1 MSLVQTEKQYQKFI
15 VDYLRDNNGF
25 IEHTDKDYNCVYAF
39 DNGLLLSFLY
49 ATQKEKMQ
57 KLEKMFKSE
66 ATDKI
71 LAAINAE
78 ITKKGSSLIYCL
90 KNGVNVGNEHLDL
103 MYTKPATTFNKKEW
117 ERYEKNMFSVIPE
130 VNADVEKQERVDLVL
145 FLNGIAIISVELKC
159 NNAGQTYK
167 DAVYQYRYE
176 RTPDKRLF
184 LFKSGCLVHFA
195 MDLNYVTMTTKLCGG
210 ASYFLPFN
218 KGKTS
223 VYNLKNG
230 ESIVETGDGNENRED
245 DKFPACYMWEDIWTK
260 DTLLD
265 LISKFIFVERKEK
278 KDNVTKKVTI
288 TESVIF
294 PRYHQLRLLRK
305 AVAHVTENLSNCNY
319 LVQHS
324 AGSGKT
330 NTIAWLSHRLSTL
343 HDAEEKQ
350 IFDTI
355 IVVTDRCVVD
365 NQLQKAV
372 LSLDHVDGLIRVMD
386 EDCTSKDLEGA
397 INKGIKIIA
406 TTIQKF
412 PNIKDSVKKFS
423 SKRFAVIIDEAH
435 SSTNGKNME
444 ALVKSLNNVER
455 VEGEGVDAIDIIEN
469 DLDQTGKAANVS
481 MFAFTATPK
490 PSTLQKFGTLNDN
503 GKKEAFDLYSMKQA
517 IEEGFILNVLENY
530 IEYKTLYKIH
540 KLIKDDP
547 ALSTAEAKKKIHK
560 MAMLETTNIQQRTA
574 IIIEHFRNTVLG
586 TCLEGHE
593 KAMVVTSS
601 RKEAVEYK
609 LAFDEYI
616 KNNNYSD
623 METLVAF
630 SGKVMLEDGN
640 STKSE
645 YTEVGMN
652 NKLKPLSPDETREKQ
667 AVTITEDNLPEYFDE
682 NECCRVLLV
691 ANKYQTGF
699 DQKKLC
705 AMYVM
710 KRLSGIAAVQTL
722 SRLNRICPPYD
733 KRTYIV
739 DFSNTIEE
747 IQASFAPYYS
757 RTILENPVSME
768 QLKEVEMDLRGYN
781 VLDFN
786 DIDECIEKTLEKKNA
801 EALVSAKLNKVKIKI
816 KQFDDDTQREIKT
829 KIKRYVKYYS
839 FLAQIVPLQSTEMHK
854 LYLFLSWLI
863 PYLKEGKGREGFD
876 LKNKIKIDT
885 FNQKKEREIN
895 KPKIEAKPG
904 VKSSDPNAPLPVQ
917 DTKEK
922 LSEIIKKMNEAL
934 GVSVDV
940 DMASQ
945 SAMGVKEILE
955 KDEDLKESALHNSRE
970 DFTAAYYD
978 HLDDALVQGN
988 ADTKQFFHLLLK
1000 KPDLKKEIM
1009 GIFIDELYQKFRKEM
1024 DEE

>member
-1 MSLVQTEKQYQKFI
+1 MSLVQTEKQYQQFI
-15 VDYLRDNNGF
+15 IDYLTEKNGYILRNDSNF
-25 IEHTDKDYNCVYAF
+25 NSVYAF
-39 DNGLLLSFLY
+39 DNELLLQFLY
-49 ATQKEKMQ
+49 ATQKEQMQ
-57 KLEKMFKSE
+57 KLEMMYKSE
-66 ATDKI
+66 TTERVLAT
-71 LAAINAE
+71 INAE
-78 ITKKGSSLIYCL
+78 ITKKGSSLISCL
-90 KNGVNVGNEHLDL
+90 KHGVDIGNEHLDL
-103 MYTKPATTFNKKEW
+103 MYTKPATTFNKQEW
-117 ERYEKNMFSVIPE
+117 ERYGQNLFSVIPE
-130 VNADVEKQERVDLVL
+130 DNADADKKERVDLVL

-159 NNAGQTYK
+159 NNSGQTYE
-167 DAVYQYRYE
+167 DAIKQYRLD

-184 LFKSGCLVHFA
+184 LFKAGCLVNFA
-195 MDLNYVTMTTKLCGG
+195 MDLFYVTMTTKLCGK
-210 ASYFLPFN
+210 ATFFLPFN
-218 KGKTS
+218 QGKTS

-245 DKFPACYMWEDIWTK
+245 GKYPVCYMWEDIWTK
-260 DTLLD
+260 DTVLD
-265 LISKFIFVERKEK
+265 LISKFIFIEKSEK
-278 KDNVTKKVTI
+278 KDSITKKT
-288 TESVIF
+288 TQSENLIF
-294 PRYHQLRLLRK
+294 PRYHQLRFLRK
-305 AVAHVTENLSNCNY
+305 AVAHVSENLSRCNY

-343 HDAEEKQ
+343 HDADEKQ

-372 LSLDHVDGLIRVMD
+372 LSLDHKDGLIRVMD
-386 EDCTSKDLEGA
+386 DKCTSKDLELA

-435 SSTNGKNME
+435 SSTNGRNME
-444 ALVKSLNNVER
+444 ALVKSLNNVDR
-455 VEGEGVDAIDIIEN
+455 VEDETVDAIDIIEH
-469 DLDQTGKAANVS
+469 DLDQTGKAENVS

-490 PSTLQKFGTLNDN
+490 ATTLQKFGTLNEN

-517 IEEGFILNVLENY
+517 IEEGFILNVLDNY

-547 ALSTAEAKKKIHK
+547 SLNSAEAKKRIHK
-560 MAMLETTNIQQRTA
+560 MAMQEKTNIQQRTA

-609 LAFDEYI
+609 QAFDTYI
-616 KNNNYSD
+616 KANNYSD
-623 METLVAF
+623 MYTLVAF
-630 SGKVMLEDGN
+630 SGKVKLGDG
-640 STKSE
+640 KE

-652 NKLKPLSPDETREKQ
+652 NTNGKIM
-667 AVTITEDNLPEYFDE
+667 ITEDNLPDHFDE
-682 NECCRVLLV
+682 NEFCRVLLV

-710 KRLSGIAAVQTL
+710 KRLNGIAAVQTL

-757 RTILENPVSME
+757 RTILENPVSLD
-768 QLKEVEMDLRGYN
+768 QLKDVEMDIRSYN
-781 VLDFN
+781 MLDYA

-816 KQFDDDTQREIKT
+816 QQFDDETQRDIKT
-829 KIKRYVKYYS
+829 KIKRYVRFYS
-839 FLAQIVPLQSTEMHK
+839 FLSQVVPLQNTEMHK

-863 PYLKEGKGREGFD
+863 PYLKEGKGKEGFD
-876 LKNKIKIDT
+876 LRNKIQIDT
-885 FNQKKEREIN
+885 FNQKKEREIS
-895 KPKIEAKPG
+895 KPKIEPKPG
-904 VKSSDPNAPLPVQ
+904 ITSSDPNAPLPVQ

-940 DMASQ
+940 DMASK
-945 SAMGVKEILE
+945 SAMGVKDILE
-955 KDEDLKESALHNSRE
+955 KDDELKTSAQNNSRE
-970 DFTAAYYD
+970 DFTAAYYE
-978 HLDDALVQGN
+978 HLDNALVEGN
-988 ADTKQFFHLLLK
+988 ADSRKFFNILLK
-1000 KPDLKKEIM
+1000 NESLKKEIM
-1009 GIFIDELYQKFRKEM
+1009 GIFIDELYQKFRKEE

>member
-1 MSLVQTEKQYQKFI
+1 MSMVQTEKQYQQFI
-15 VDYLRDNNGF
+15 TKYLCEENDF
-25 IEHTDKDYNCVYAF
+25 IEHTGLDFNCTYAF
-39 DNGLLLSFLY
+39 DNSLLLQFLY

-57 KLEKMFKSE
+57 KLEKVYKSD
-66 ATDKI
+66 TVNRV
-71 LAAINAE
+71 LASINAE

-90 KNGVNVGNEHLDL
+90 KHGVNVGNEHLEL

-117 ERYEKNMFSVIPE
+117 ERYKQNIFSVAQE
-130 VNADVEKQERVDLVL
+130 VYADVEKKERVDLVL

-159 NNAGQTYK
+159 NNSGQTYK
-167 DAVYQYRYE
+167 DAIYQYRND
-176 RTPDKRLF
+176 RSPDKRLF
-184 LFKSGCLVHFA
+184 LFKAGCLVHFA
-195 MDLNYVTMTTKLCGG
+195 MDLEYVTMTTKLCGE
-210 ASYFLPFN
+210 STYFLPFN
-218 KGKTS
+218 QGKKT

-230 ESIVETGDGNENRED
+230 ESIIETGDGNENRED
-245 DKFPACYMWEDIWTK
+245 GKFPACYMWEDIWTK
-260 DTLLD
+260 DTILE
-265 LISKFIFVERKEK
+265 LISKFIFVEKSEK
-278 KDNVTKKVTI
+278 KDKITKKSKISETL
-288 TESVIF
+288 IF

-305 AVAHVTENLSNCNY
+305 AVAHVSENFTTCNY

-343 HDAEEKQ
+343 HDLEEKQ

-372 LSLDHVDGLIRVMD
+372 LSLDHKDGLIRVMND
-386 EDCTSKDLEGA
+386 ECTSKDLEMA

-412 PNIKDSVKKFS
+412 PYIKDSVKKFS
-423 SKRFAVIIDEAH
+423 SKNFAVIIDEAH

-455 VEGEGVDAIDIIEN
+455 KEGGHVSAIDIIEN
-469 DLDQTGKAANVS
+469 ELDQTGKAANVS

-490 PSTLQKFGTLNDN
+490 ASTLQKFGTVNEN

-517 IEEGFILNVLENY
+517 IEEGFILNVLDNY

-547 ALSTAEAKKKIHK
+547 SLNTAEAKKQIHK
-560 MAMLETTNIQQRTA
+560 MAMQEKTNIQQRTA
-574 IIIEHFRNTVLG
+574 IIVEHFRNTVIG
-586 TCLEGHE
+586 SCLEGHE

-601 RKEAVEYK
+601 RKEAAEYK
-609 LAFDEYI
+609 QAFDQYI
-616 KNNNYSD
+616 KDNNYSD
-623 METLVAF
+623 MQTLVAF
-630 SGKVMLEDGN
+630 SGKVKLEDG
-640 STKSE
+640 KE

-652 NKLKPLSPDETREKQ
+652 NTNGELK
-667 AVTITEDNLPEYFDE
+667 ITEDNLPEVFAE
-682 NECCRVLLV
+682 NESYRFLLV

-699 DQKKLC
+699 DQNKLC

-710 KRLSGIAAVQTL
+710 KRLNGIAAVQTL

-733 KRTYIV
+733 KQTFII

-747 IQASFAPYYS
+747 IQSSFAPYYS
-757 RTILENPVSME
+757 RTILENPVSLE
-768 QLKEVEMDLRGYN
+768 QLKEVEMEIRSYN
-781 VLDFN
+781 VLDFD
-786 DIDECIEKTLEKKNA
+786 DIEEVVESTLEKKNA
-801 EALVSAKLNKVKIKI
+801 AALVSAKLSKVKIKI
-816 KQFDDDTQREIKT
+816 KQYDDDTQREIKT

-839 FLAQIVPLQSTEMHK
+839 YLSQVVPLKSTEMHK
-854 LYLFLSWLI
+854 LYLFLSWLL
-863 PYLKEGKGREGFD
+863 PYLQEGKGTKGFD

-895 KPKIEAKPG
+895 KPKIEPKPG
-904 VKSSDPNAPLPVQ
+904 IKSSDPNAPVAVVDL
-917 DTKEK
+917 KEK

-934 GVSVDV
+934 GVKVDV
-940 DMASQ
+940 DMASK
-945 SAMGVKEILE
+945 SAMGVKDILE
-955 KDEDLKESALHNSRE
+955 KDDELRQSALHNSRE

-978 HLDDALVQGN
+978 HLDDALLDGE
-988 ADTKQFFHLLLK
+988 ADTKKIFNLLLNNEGI
-1000 KPDLKKEIM
+1000 KKEIM
-1009 GIFIDELYQKFRKEM
+1009 GIFIDELYQKFRKEN
-1024 DEE
+1024 

>member
-1 MSLVQTEKQYQKFI
+1 MSMVQTEKQYQKFI
-15 VDYLRDNNGF
+15 VDYLRDVNGY
-25 IEHTDKDYNCVYAF
+25 IEHTDDDFNCVYAF
-39 DNGLLLSFLY
+39 DNGLLISFLY
-49 ATQKEKMQ
+49 ATQKETMQ
-57 KLEKMFKSE
+57 KLEKIFK
-66 ATDKI
+66 TDTTDRV

-90 KNGVNVGNEHLDL
+90 KHGVEIVNEHLDL

-117 ERYEKNMFSVIPE
+117 ERYELNQFSVIPE
-130 VNADVEKQERVDLVL
+130 VNADVDKKERVDLVL

-159 NNAGQTYK
+159 NNSGQTYK
-167 DAVYQYRYE
+167 DAIYQYRKE
-176 RTPDKRLF
+176 RSPDKRLF
-184 LFKSGCLVHFA
+184 LFKAGCLVHFA
-195 MDLNYVTMTTKLCGG
+195 MDLNYVTMTTKLCGES
-210 ASYFLPFN
+210 SYFLPFN
-218 KGKTS
+218 QGKTS

-230 ESIVETGDGNENRED
+230 ETITETGDGNENREY

-265 LISKFIFVERKEK
+265 LISKFIFVERNEK
-278 KDNVTKKVTI
+278 KDKATKKTTI
-288 TESVIF
+288 SENLIF
-294 PRYHQLRLLRK
+294 PRYHQLRFLRK
-305 AVAHVTENLSNCNY
+305 AVAHVKENLSSCNY

-343 HDAEEKQ
+343 HDANEDQ

-372 LSLDHVDGLIRVMD
+372 LSLDHKDGLIRVMD
-386 EDCTSKDLEGA
+386 EDCSSKDLEAA

-412 PNIKDSVKKFS
+412 PYIKDSVKKFS

-455 VEGEGVDAIDIIEN
+455 IEGDNVDAIDVIEN

-490 PSTLQKFGTLNDN
+490 PSTLQKFGTLNAN

-517 IEEGFILNVLENY
+517 IEEKFILNVLDNY

-547 ALSTAEAKKKIHK
+547 SLNTAEAKKKIHK
-560 MAMLETTNIQQRTA
+560 MAMQETTNIQQRTA
-574 IIIEHFRNTVLG
+574 IIVEHFRNCVLG
-586 TCLEGHE
+586 TCLEGQE

-609 LAFDEYI
+609 KAFDCYI
-616 KNNNYSD
+616 KNNGYSD
-623 METLVAF
+623 MQTLVAF
-630 SGKVMLEDGN
+630 SGKVKLDNGN
-640 STKSE
+640 E
-645 YTEVGMN
+645 YTETGMN
-652 NKLKPLSPDETREKQ
+652 NPDSKDKKIK
-667 AVTITEDNLPEYFDE
+667 ITEDNLPEYFDE
-682 NECCRVLLV
+682 VDSYKVLLV

-699 DQKKLC
+699 DQRKLC

-710 KRLSGIAAVQTL
+710 KRLNGIAAVQTL
-722 SRLNRICPPYD
+722 SRLNRICPPYG
-733 KRTYIV
+733 KHTYIV

-747 IQASFAPYYS
+747 IQNAFAPYYS
-757 RTILENPVSME
+757 RTILENPVSLE
-768 QLKEVEMDLRGYN
+768 QLKEVEMELRTYN

-786 DIDECIEKTLEKKNA
+786 DIDEVIEKTLEKKNTV
-801 EALVSAKLNKVKIKI
+801 ALVSAKLDKVVLKI
-816 KQFDDDTQREIKT
+816 KQFDAETQREIKA

-839 FLAQIVPLQSTEMHK
+839 FLAQIVPLQSTDMHK
-854 LYLFLSWLI
+854 LYLFLSWLL
-863 PYLKEGKGREGFD
+863 PWLKEGKGREGFD

-885 FNQKKEREIN
+885 FNQKKEKEIN
-895 KPKIEAKPG
+895 NPKIEPKPG
-904 VKSSDPNAPLPVQ
+904 IKSPDPTVPVQ
-917 DTKEK
+917 VVDLKEK
-922 LSEIIKKMNEAL
+922 LSEIIKKMNEAN
-934 GVSVDV
+934 GTNVDV
-940 DMASQ
+940 DMASK
-945 SAMGVKEILE
+945 SAMGVKDILE

-978 HLDDALVQGN
+978 HLDNALVQGN

-1009 GIFIDELYQKFRKEM
+1009 GIFIDELYKKFRE
-1024 DEE
+1024 

>member
-1 MSLVQTEKQYQKFI
+1 MSIVQTEKDYQNFI
-15 VDYLRDNNGF
+15 VDYLRDENGY
-25 IEHTDKDYNCVYAF
+25 IEHTDNDFNYAYAF

-57 KLEKMFKSE
+57 KLEKIFKSDTTE
-66 ATDKI
+66 RVLAT
-71 LAAINAE
+71 INAE

-90 KNGVNVGNEHLDL
+90 KHGVNVGNEHLDL

-117 ERYEKNMFSVIPE
+117 ERYEHNIFSVIPE
-130 VNADVEKQERVDLVL
+130 VNADIDKKERVDLVL

-159 NNAGQTYK
+159 NNSGQTYEN
-167 DAVYQYRYE
+167 AIYQYRYE
-176 RTPDKRLF
+176 RSPEKRLF
-184 LFKSGCLVHFA
+184 LFKAGCLVHFA
-195 MDLNYVTMTTKLCGG
+195 MDLNYVTMTTNLCGG

-218 KGKTS
+218 QGKTS
-223 VYNLKNG
+223 IYNLKNG
-230 ESIVETGDGNENRED
+230 DSIVETGDGNENRED
-245 DKFPACYMWEDIWTK
+245 GKFPACFMWEDIWTK
-260 DTLLD
+260 DTILE
-265 LISKFIFVERKEK
+265 LISRFIFVERTEK
-278 KDNVTKKVTI
+278 KDKTSKKVSVK
-288 TESVIF
+288 EAVIF

-305 AVAHVTENLSNCNY
+305 AVAHVSENHSSCNY

-372 LSLDHVDGLIRVMD
+372 LSLDHKDGLIRVMD
-386 EDCTSKDLEGA
+386 EECSSRDLESA

-412 PNIKDSVKKFS
+412 PYIKDSVKKFS
-423 SKRFAVIIDEAH
+423 AKKFAVIIDEAH

-455 VEGEGVDAIDIIEN
+455 LEGDDIDAIDIIEN
-469 DLDQTGKAANVS
+469 ELDQTGKSANVS

-490 PSTLQKFGTLNDN
+490 ASTLQKFGTLNEK

-547 ALSTAEAKKKIHK
+547 ALNSAEAKKKIHK
-560 MAMLETTNIQQRTA
+560 MAMLEKTNIQQRTA

-609 LAFDEYI
+609 QYFDKYI
-616 KNNNYSD
+616 KENNYTD

-630 SGKVMLEDGN
+630 SGKVKIGDDEF
-640 STKSE
+640 
-645 YTEVGMN
+645 TEIGMN
-652 NKLKPLSPDETREKQ
+652 NNGGKIK
-667 AVTITEDNLPEYFDE
+667 ITEDNLPDCFNE
-682 NECCRVLLV
+682 NETYKVLLV

-699 DQKKLC
+699 DQNKLC

-710 KRLSGIAAVQTL
+710 KRLNGIAAVQTL

-768 QLKEVEMDLRGYN
+768 QLKEVEVEIRGYN
-781 VLDFN
+781 VLDFA
-786 DIDECIEKTLEKKNA
+786 DIDDVIEKTLEKKNA
-801 EALVSAKLNKVKIKI
+801 VAMVSQKLNKVKIKI
-816 KQFDDDTQREIKT
+816 KQYDDDTQREIKT

-895 KPKIEAKPG
+895 KPKIEPKPE
-904 VKSSDPNAPLPVQ
+904 VKSSDPNAPLPTV

-934 GVSVDV
+934 GVQVDV
-940 DMASQ
+940 DMASK
-945 SAMGVKEILE
+945 SAMGVRDILE
-955 KDEDLKESALHNSRE
+955 KDGELKTSARNNSRE
-970 DFTAAYYD
+970 DFTAAYYEY
-978 HLDDALVQGN
+978 LDNALVEGN
-988 ADTKQFFHLLLK
+988 SDSRKFFNILLK
-1000 KPDLKKEIM
+1000 NENLKKEIM
-1009 GIFIDELYQKFRKEM
+1009 GIFIDEMYQKFRSG
-1024 DEE
+1024 DENKQDL

>member
-1 MSLVQTEKQYQKFI
+1 MSIAQTEKQFQKYI
-15 VDYLRDNNGF
+15 ADYLVKENGY
-25 IEHTDKDYNCVYAF
+25 IEHTDQDFNCAYAF
-39 DNGLLLSFLY
+39 DNSLLLQFLY
-49 ATQKEKMQ
+49 TTQKEKMQ
-57 KLEKMFKSE
+57 KLEKMYKND
-66 ATDKI
+66 ATDRV

-78 ITKKGSSLIYCL
+78 ITKKSSSLIYCL
-90 KNGVNVGNEHLDL
+90 KHGVDVGNEHLDL

-117 ERYEKNMFSVIPE
+117 ERYEQNLFSVIQE
-130 VNADVEKQERVDLVL
+130 VNADVDKKERVDLVL

-159 NNAGQTYK
+159 NNSGQSYK
-167 DAVYQYRYE
+167 DAIYQYRFE
-176 RTPDKRLF
+176 RNPEKRLF
-184 LFKSGCLVHFA
+184 LFKAGCLVHFA
-195 MDLNYVTMTTKLCGG
+195 MDLDYVTMTTRLCGG

-218 KGKTS
+218 QGKTS

-245 DKFPACYMWEDIWTK
+245 GKFPTCYMWEDIWTK
-260 DTLLD
+260 DTILE
-265 LISKFIFVERKEK
+265 LISRFIFVERTAKKEK
-278 KDNVTKKVTI
+278 GSKKGTI
-288 TESVIF
+288 SENLIF
-294 PRYHQLRLLRK
+294 PRYHQLRFLRK
-305 AVAHVTENLSNCNY
+305 AESHIVDNLSNCNY

-343 HDAEEKQ
+343 HDSNEKQ

-372 LSLDHVDGLIRVMD
+372 LSLDHTDGLIRVMD
-386 EDCTSKDLEGA
+386 EDCTSKDLESA
-397 INKGIKIIA
+397 INNGIKIIA

-435 SSTNGKNME
+435 SSTNGRNME

-455 VEGEGVDAIDIIEN
+455 VEEDSVDAIDIIEN
-469 DLDQTGKAANVS
+469 ELDQTGKAANVS

-490 PSTLQKFGTLNDN
+490 HSTLQKFGTLNAN

-517 IEEGFILNVLENY
+517 IEEGFILNVLDNY

-547 ALSTAEAKKKIHK
+547 ALNSAEAKKKIHK
-560 MAMLETTNIQQRTA
+560 MAMLEKTNIQQRTA

-586 TCLEGHE
+586 TCLEGQE
-593 KAMVVTSS
+593 KAMVITAS

-609 LAFDEYI
+609 QAFDKYI
-616 KNNNYSD
+616 KENNYTD
-623 METLVAF
+623 MQTLVAF
-630 SGKVMLEDGN
+630 SGKVKLADG
-640 STKSE
+640 KE
-645 YTEVGMN
+645 YTEAGMN
-652 NKLKPLSPDETREKQ
+652 NNLDNGTIK
-667 AVTITEDNLPEYFDE
+667 ITEDNLPEIYDE
-682 NECCRVLLV
+682 NESYKVLLV

-710 KRLSGIAAVQTL
+710 KSLNGIAAVQTL
-722 SRLNRICPPYD
+722 SRLNRICPPYE
-733 KRTYIV
+733 KKTYIV
-739 DFSNTIEE
+739 DFSNTIKD
-747 IQASFAPYYS
+747 IQDSFAPYYS
-757 RTILENPVSME
+757 RTILENPVSLE
-768 QLKEVEMDLRGYN
+768 QLKEVEMEIRGYN

-786 DIDECIEKTLEKKNA
+786 DIDEAIEKTLEKKNA

-816 KQFDDDTQREIKT
+816 KQFDDDTQAEIKT

-854 LYLFLSWLI
+854 LYLFLSWLL
-863 PYLKEGKGREGFD
+863 PYLKEGRGRTGFD

-885 FNQKKEREIN
+885 FNQKKEREISN
-895 KPKIEAKPG
+895 PKINPKPG
-904 VKSSDPNAPLPVQ
+904 IKSPDPTTPVQ
-917 DTKEK
+917 VVDLREK

-934 GVSVDV
+934 GVEVDV
-940 DMASQ
+940 DMASN

-955 KDEDLKESALHNSRE
+955 KDDELKESALHNSR
-970 DFTAAYYD
+970 DNFTEAYYD
-978 HLDDALVQGN
+978 HLDNALIQGN
-988 ADTKQFFHLLLK
+988 ADTKQFFNLLLNNEG
-1000 KPDLKKEIM
+1000 LKKEIM
-1009 GIFIDELYQKFRKEM
+1009 GIFIDEMYHKFRG
-1024 DEE
+1024 DEEK

>member
-1 MSLVQTEKQYQKFI
+1 MSMVQTEKDYQNFI
-15 VDYLRDNNGF
+15 VDYLRDENGY
-25 IEHTDKDYNCVYAF
+25 IEHTDNDFNCAYAF

-57 KLEKMFKSE
+57 KLEKIFKSDTTE
-66 ATDKI
+66 RVLAT
-71 LAAINAE
+71 INAE

-90 KNGVNVGNEHLDL
+90 KHGVNVGNEHLDL

-117 ERYEKNMFSVIPE
+117 ERYEHNIFSVIPE
-130 VNADVEKQERVDLVL
+130 VNADTDKKERVDLVL

-159 NNAGQTYK
+159 NNSGQTYEN
-167 DAVYQYRYE
+167 AIYQYRYE
-176 RTPDKRLF
+176 RSPEKRLF
-184 LFKSGCLVHFA
+184 LFKAGCLVHFA
-195 MDLNYVTMTTKLCGG
+195 MDLDYVTMTTNLCGG

-218 KGKTS
+218 QGKTS
-223 VYNLKNG
+223 IYNLKNG
-230 ESIVETGDGNENRED
+230 DSIVETGDGNENRED
-245 DKFPACYMWEDIWTK
+245 GKFPACYMWEDIWTN
-260 DTLLD
+260 DTVLE
-265 LISKFIFVERKEK
+265 LISKFIFVERTEK
-278 KDNVTKKVTI
+278 KDKATNKITI
-288 TESVIF
+288 KEAVIF

-305 AVAHVTENLSNCNY
+305 AVAHVSENHSNCNY

-343 HDAEEKQ
+343 HDANEKQ

-372 LSLDHVDGLIRVMD
+372 LSLDHADGLIRVMD
-386 EDCTSKDLEGA
+386 EECSSKDLESA

-412 PNIKDSVKKFS
+412 PYIKDSVKKFS
-423 SKRFAVIIDEAH
+423 SKKFAVIIDEAH

-455 VEGEGVDAIDIIEN
+455 VEGDDIDAIDIIEN
-469 DLDQTGKAANVS
+469 ELDQTGKSANVS

-490 PSTLQKFGTLNDN
+490 ASTLQKFGTLNEK

-547 ALSTAEAKKKIHK
+547 ALNTAEAKKQIHK
-560 MAMLETTNIQQRTA
+560 MAMQEKTNIQQRTSV
-574 IIIEHFRNTVLG
+574 IIEHFRNTVLG

-609 LAFDEYI
+609 QAFDKYI
-616 KNNNYSD
+616 KENNYTD
-623 METLVAF
+623 MRTLVAF
-630 SGKVMLEDGN
+630 SGKVKLEDG
-640 STKSE
+640 KE

-652 NKLKPLSPDETREKQ
+652 NNLLAREKGK
-667 AVTITEDNLPEYFDE
+667 VEITEENLPDYFND
-682 NECCRVLLV
+682 NESYRVLLV

-699 DQKKLC
+699 DQNKLC

-710 KRLSGIAAVQTL
+710 KRLNGIAAVQTL

-768 QLKEVEMDLRGYN
+768 DLKNVEIEIRGYN
-781 VLDFN
+781 VLDFA
-786 DIDECIEKTLEKKNA
+786 DIDEAIEKTLEKKNA

-816 KQFDDDTQREIKT
+816 KQYDDDTQREIKT

-895 KPKIEAKPG
+895 KPKIEPKPE
-904 VKSSDPNAPLPVQ
+904 VKGSDPNAPLPTV

-934 GVSVDV
+934 GVLVDV
-940 DMASQ
+940 DMASK
-945 SAMGVKEILE
+945 SAMGVRDILE
-955 KDEDLKESALHNSRE
+955 KDGELNTSARNNSRE
-970 DFTAAYYD
+970 DFTAAYYE
-978 HLDDALVQGN
+978 HLDNALVEGN
-988 ADTKQFFHLLLK
+988 SDSRKFFNILLK
-1000 KPDLKKEIM
+1000 NENLKKEIM
-1009 GIFIDELYQKFRKEM
+1009 GIFIDEMYQKFRSG
-1024 DEE
+1024 DENKQDL